1 MKELIEINYDK
12 DILKNIKEEV
22 DKSDKDKEN
31 KEITMT
37 KEEKKIKK
45 KNKWKNYIILIMLF
59 IILFILYHLLLQY
72 SENLQ
77 NSLNIQEKYLLNL
90 EENIKGREKE
100 LNLSNHENN
109 LLKEEIYELQ
119 LKYAT
124 YAKQNKILK
133 EENEKILNAL
143 NEIISINKKYRDKY
157 NLYKKEFEYLSNT
170 FHSFFDL

>member
-1 MKELIEINYDK
+1 MGELIEINYDK
-12 DILKNIKEEV
+12 DKLKNIKEEV

-37 KEEKKIKK
+37 KEEKKIKN
-45 KNKWKNYIILIMLF
+45 KNKWKNYVILIMLF

-77 NSLNIQEKYLLNL
+77 NSLNIQEKYMLNL

-100 LNLSNHENN
+100 LNLSNHENK

-119 LKYAT
+119 MKYAS

-133 EENEKILNAL
+133 EEHEKILNAL
-143 NEIISINKKYRDKY
+143 NEIVSINKKYRDKY
-157 NLYKKEFEYLSNT
+157 NLYKKEFENLSDT
-170 FHSFFDL
+170 FHSFFEL

>member
-1 MKELIEINYDK
+1 MF
-12 DILKNIKEEV
+12 
-22 DKSDKDKEN
+22 
-31 KEITMT
+31 
-37 KEEKKIKK
+37 
-45 KNKWKNYIILIMLF
+45 F
-59 IILFILYHLLLQY
+59 IIIFILYHLLLQY

-133 EENEKILNAL
+133 EENEKILNEL
-143 NEIISINKKYRDKY
+143 NKIISINKKYRDKY